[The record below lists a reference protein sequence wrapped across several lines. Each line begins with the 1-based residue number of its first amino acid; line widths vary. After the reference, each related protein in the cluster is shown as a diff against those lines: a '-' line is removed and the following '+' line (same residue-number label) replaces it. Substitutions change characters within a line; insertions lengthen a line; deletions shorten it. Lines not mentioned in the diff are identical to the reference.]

1 MFWTQG
7 PSTMLKG
14 VATCERASGKLIWIM
29 TRTFILN
36 TTIFFNNVP
45 FWIIATWHDGVATT
59 YLLIRKNKFTS
70 MEYSNIYFCL
80 FFPEIFAAML
90 ISPCAR
96 DLFHLYLKT
105 DELKGILRQVVG
117 WYLPVLDLVWRMVTS
132 SNGNI
137 FRFTGPLWEPCGF
150 PSQRP
155 VTRTLDVIFDLR
167 LNKRLSK

>member
-14 VATCERASGKLIWIM
+14 VATCERALGKLIWIM

-36 TTIFFNNVP
+36 TTLFFNDVP
-45 FWIIATWHDGVATT
+45 FWIIATWHDGVTTT
-59 YLLIRKNKFTS
+59 YLLIRKNKTTPRIF
-70 MEYSNIYFCL
+70 IFV
-80 FFPEIFAAML
+80 FFPEIYAAIL

-96 DLFHLYLKT
+96 DLFHLHIKT
-105 DELKGILRQVVG
+105 DELKGILRQVVE

-137 FRFTGPLWEPCGF
+137 FRFTGPLWGPCGF
-150 PSQRP
+150 PSLRP